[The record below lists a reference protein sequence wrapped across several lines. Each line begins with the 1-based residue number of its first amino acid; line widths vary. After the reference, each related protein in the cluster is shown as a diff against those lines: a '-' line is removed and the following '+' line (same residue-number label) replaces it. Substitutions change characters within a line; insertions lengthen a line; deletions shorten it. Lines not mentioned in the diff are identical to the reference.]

1 MLLASLFLSLRNI
14 CCLLFLSSLQSF
26 PNVVQELVAR
36 GIELRR
42 LQEDATSQAS
52 AYERRVGALE
62 ATVKRCS
69 SENSTQVRELEAT
82 VRILKGKS
90 DLHAQVLEARS
101 ALQVGV
107 VK

>member
-1 MLLASLFLSLRNI
+1 M
-14 CCLLFLSSLQSF
+14 
-26 PNVVQELVAR
+26 AR

-42 LQEDATSQAS
+42 VQENASSQAS
-52 AYERRVGALE
+52 AYERRIHALE

-82 VRILKGKS
+82 MRVLKGKS

-101 ALQVGV
+101 ALQVRRKETDQHLFSSV
-107 VK
+107 VIPSAYIAYET